1 MKPELKNLDCMD
13 KIGLNG
19 KRTWILDPKQD
30 TILEQNTAS
39 TVAPLCTFLKDDCLV
54 LRCGLVI

>member
-19 KRTWILDPKQD
+19 KGIWIPDPKQD
-30 TILEQNTAS
+30 IISGQNTVS
-39 TVAPLCTFLKDDCLV
+39 TTKN
-54 LRCGLVI
+54 